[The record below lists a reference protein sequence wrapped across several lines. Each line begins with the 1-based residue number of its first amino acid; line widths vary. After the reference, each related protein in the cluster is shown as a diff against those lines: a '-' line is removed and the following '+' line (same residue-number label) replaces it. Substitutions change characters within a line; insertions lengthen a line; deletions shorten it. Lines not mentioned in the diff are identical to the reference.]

1 MSGKLVYIDDVE
13 QALDKAYGEGNLLGL
28 GRFLKNVS
36 AVDAVEVVR
45 CYKCKHWEP
54 MNKGSWMCRN
64 RTDGVCRTL
73 MEFRLAERY
82 MTEKDHFCGFGERRE
97 EDEID

>member
-1 MSGKLVYIDDVE
+1 MSGKLVYIDSVI

-28 GRFLKNVS
+28 GRILNNVS

-45 CYKCKHWEP
+45 CSRCKYWEP
-54 MNKGSWMCRN
+54 TNNSWMGRN

-82 MTEKDHFCGFGERRE
+82 MTEKDHFCGFGERRKE
-97 EDEID
+97 NE